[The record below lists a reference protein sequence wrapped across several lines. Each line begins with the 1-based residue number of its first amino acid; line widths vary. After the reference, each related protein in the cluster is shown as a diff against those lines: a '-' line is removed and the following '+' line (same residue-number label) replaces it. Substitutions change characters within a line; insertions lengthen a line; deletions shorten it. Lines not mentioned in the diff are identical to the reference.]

1 MVRIVTDSTCDLSSE
16 QASQLGI
23 TAVAKLYVLFGD
35 RTFQDGVTI
44 NNEQFYALLKN
55 NSNFPSTSQ
64 PSVGDFVQIYERF
77 KGDPIIS
84 IHISRDLSGTLA
96 SAEAARDLV
105 GGDITIIDSRNVN
118 AGLAL
123 LANEAVRM
131 SQQGAT
137 AAQIKARID
146 ALVPRTR
153 LVFALDTLENL
164 RRGGRIG
171 NAQAFLG
178 SVLQFKPIITIKDGR
193 LEPVE
198 RVRTMSKAVARLKDI
213 AAQDLADHDNPRV
226 VFMHT
231 AAPASASALM
241 KALGTQIK
249 LMDPFIIEA
258 GPVVATH
265 AGPGAVGISYIV

>member
-1 MVRIVTDSTCDLSSE
+1 MVRIVTDSTCDLSND
-16 QASQLGI
+16 QASQLGVA
-23 TAVAKLYVLFGD
+23 AVAKLYVLFGD

-44 NNEQFYALLKN
+44 NNEQFYALLK
-55 NSNFPSTSQ
+55 SNPSFPSTSQ
-64 PSVGDFVQIYERF
+64 PSIGDFVQIYERF
-77 KGDPIIS
+77 KGEPIVS

-105 GGDITIIDSRNVN
+105 GGDITIIDSRNAN

-123 LANEAVRM
+123 LVIEAMRLAKT
-131 SQQGAT
+131 GAS
-137 AAQIKARID
+137 AAQIQSHID
-146 ALVPRTR
+146 ALIPRTR
-153 LVFALDTLENL
+153 LIFVLETLENL

-178 SVLQFKPIITIKDGR
+178 SVLQFKPIITVKDGR

-213 AAQDLADHDNPRV
+213 AAQELQGKMEPQV
-226 VFMHT
+226 VFMH
-231 AAPASASALM
+231 ASAPAAAEQLMRALC
-241 KALGTQIK
+241 AQVK
-249 LMDPFIIEA
+249 LREPFIIEA